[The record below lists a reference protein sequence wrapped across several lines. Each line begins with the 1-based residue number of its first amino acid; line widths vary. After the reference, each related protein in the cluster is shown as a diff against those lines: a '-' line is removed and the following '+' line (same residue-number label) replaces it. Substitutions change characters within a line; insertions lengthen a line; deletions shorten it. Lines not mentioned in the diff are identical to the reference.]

1 MYKFNKP
8 LKISSTFILA
18 LALSA
23 CNNDNSPKTSETITE
38 NKTVASKALKTVVA
52 PSDKNYKEIT
62 IALGGFK
69 LGKEATKEEI
79 AGWHIEVSHNHN
91 LPPGSGTAADGEEL
105 FDDQCASCH
114 GSFGEGVG
122 RNPVLAGGED
132 TLDDKMKPERT
143 VGSYWPYASTLLD
156 YTHRAMPFNSA
167 QSLTWDQTWSLSAY
181 VLYLNDIIEDEEFV
195 FSAESYHEITMPN
208 QEGFVIKDSGST
220 NHNPDTQNKRCM
232 KDCKDPKSIS
242 IKTALLG
249 YGSGAEDVVEET
261 AIVKGHEIG
270 QKVYDATCRLCHG
283 PGLAGAPTV
292 EDNLT
297 WENRL
302 KQGLSKVHKHA
313 IDGFQG
319 QYGFMPPRGG
329 NAELTDEEVIAAVDF
344 MLKDIEK

>member
-1 MYKFNKP
+1 MLLVLTLNACSNEETEKSKSKEIKP
-8 LKISSTFILA
+8 
-18 LALSA
+18 
-23 CNNDNSPKTSETITE
+23 
-38 NKTVASKALKTVVA
+38 VASKIVA
-52 PSDKNYKEIT
+52 PTDDSYKEIT
-62 IALGGFK
+62 IATGGYNF
-69 LGKEATKEEI
+69 GKKATQEEI
-79 AGWHIEVSHNHN
+79 DGWHIEVSHNHN
-91 LPPGSGTAADGEEL
+91 LPEGSGTAADGEEL
-105 FDDQCASCH
+105 YDEQCASCH

-132 TLDDKMKPERT
+132 TLEDKMKPERT

-167 QSLTWDQTWSLSAY
+167 QSLTWGETWSLSAY
-181 VLYLNDIIEDEEFV
+181 VLYLNDVIEDDEFV
-195 FSAESYHEITMPN
+195 FSAESYHEVKMPN
-208 QEGFVIKDSGST
+208 ADGFVIKDKGAT
-220 NHNPDTQNKRCM
+220 NHTPDTNNKRCM
-232 KDCKDPKSIS
+232 KDCKDSASIAV
-242 IKTALLG
+242 KTALLG

-261 AIVKGHEIG
+261 AVVKGHEIG

-292 EDNLT
+292 EDTLT

-329 NAELTDEEVIAAVDF
+329 NMELTDEEVIAAVDF
-344 MLKDIEK
+344 MLKDLEK

>member
-8 LKISSTFILA
+8 LKITSA
-18 LALSA
+18 LVLLLVLNA
-23 CNNDNSPKTSETITE
+23 CTNDNPSKTDKPVSD
-38 NKTVASKALKTVVA
+38 NKPVVTKVATPVIN
-52 PSDKNYKEIT
+52 DYKPISMT
-62 IALGGFK
+62 TGDYN
-69 LGKEATKEEI
+69 LGKRATEEEI

-105 FDDQCASCH
+105 FDEQCASCH

-122 RNPVLAGGED
+122 RNPVLAGGEG
-132 TLDDKMKPERT
+132 TLKDKQKPERT

-167 QSLTWDQTWSLSAY
+167 QSLTWDETWSLAAY
-181 VLYLNDIIEDEEFV
+181 VLYLNDIIEDEEFI

-208 QEGFVIKDSGST
+208 VDGFVIKDKGVS
-220 NHNPDTQNKRCM
+220 NHTPDTYNTRCM
-232 KDCKDPKSIS
+232 KDCKDPASIAV
-242 IKTALLG
+242 KTALLG

-261 AIVKGHEIG
+261 AVVKGHEVG

-283 PGLAGAPTV
+283 PGLAGAPKV
-292 EDNLT
+292 EDTLT

-302 KQGLSKVHKHA
+302 KQGISKVHKHA

-319 QYGFMPPRGG
+319 QYGVMPPRGG
-329 NAELTDEEVIAAVDF
+329 NMELTDQEVKAAVDF